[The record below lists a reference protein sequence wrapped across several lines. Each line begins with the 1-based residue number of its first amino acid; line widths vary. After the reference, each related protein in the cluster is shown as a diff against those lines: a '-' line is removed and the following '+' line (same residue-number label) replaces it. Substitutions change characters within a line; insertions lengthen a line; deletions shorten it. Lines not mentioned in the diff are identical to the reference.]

1 MGCLTTDPKQ
11 GADLARLEK
20 RLDDHIRGG
29 AKMVMEQNHAIA
41 EMNRMFGGSVEKSIY
56 EYLARMNESGGL
68 KDIITD
74 TVLNAVYLLEKKT
87 ASIINVKEYGAVGDG
102 IMDDTAALQAAIDA
116 ANQRGRAVYVPA
128 GTYKIF
134 EPLTLNGCSLYG
146 APGNIYAVGG
156 TVIKPA
162 TKDFTAIRQGST
174 ATADTMFNICDVIVS
189 GASVGFEI
197 VYALNSKFERLYAVD
212 CGTGF
217 KIGDPAAVG
226 CMFCE
231 FNNLYTRNCD
241 YGVVLDSMEFC
252 NDNRFNNGFIDA
264 NIKAFQM
271 KVSGGYGAVGNV
283 FNNVEFRSASGRGIE
298 MYAAVNTVFNSCY
311 FECGGNAVRLLNY
324 CTIALEN
331 CTFASFK
338 KSNANADTNIVYAQS
353 GGALKIDGGVVFLG
367 VEYDEMTFFGYTTK
381 AIHDNI
387 TITRNT
393 AKNGTAANFQFFDT
407 MTKGEEQNTVSGT
420 VTVNPG
426 ETVETELIYA
436 KPHTGIPG
444 VFIVTPRGTKEN
456 AAQVTFVVSD
466 RRADGCKIATYN
478 GGTAARYVSYSVL
491 TKTV

>member
-1 MGCLTTDPKQ
+1 MDCCNNPKQ

-20 RLDDHIRGG
+20 RLDDHIR
-29 AKMVMEQNHAIA
+29 KTEKTVMEQNHEIS
-41 EMNRMFGGSVEKSIY
+41 EMRCALGGNIDKSVS
-56 EYLARMNESGGL
+56 EYLARLNASGGL

-87 ASIINVKEYGAVGDG
+87 ASIINAKEFGAVGDG
-102 IMDDTAALQAAIDA
+102 LMDDTDALQAAIDE
-116 ANQRGRAVYVPA
+116 ANKRGRAVYIPA

-146 APGNIYAVGG
+146 EQGNIYAAAG
-156 TVIKPA
+156 TIIKA
-162 TKDFTAIRQGST
+162 ASGDFTAIRQGST
-174 ATADTMFNICDVIVS
+174 AQADTMFNICDVTVS

-197 VYALNSKFERLYAVD
+197 VYALNSKFERLYAAD
-212 CGTGF
+212 CTTGF

-231 FNNLYTRNCD
+231 FNNLYTQNCD
-241 YGVVLDSMEFC
+241 YGVVLESMEFC
-252 NDNRFNNGFIDA
+252 NDNRFNNGFIA
-264 NIKAFQM
+264 GNVKAFQM

-298 MYAAVNTVFNSCY
+298 LFSAVNTVFNSCY

-324 CTIALEN
+324 CSITLAN

-338 KSNANADTNIVYAQS
+338 KANTTADVNTVYAQ
-353 GGALKIDGGVVFLG
+353 GGGIMNIDGGVVFLG

-387 TITRNT
+387 TITRNIV
-393 AKNGTAANFQFFDT
+393 KNGTAVNFQFFDT
-407 MTKGEEQNTVSGT
+407 MTKGEEQTAVSST
-420 VTVNPG
+420 VTVPAG
-426 ETVETELIYA
+426 GTVETEIPFA
-436 KPHTGIPG
+436 KPHTGIPA

-456 AAQVTFVVSD
+456 APQVTFVVSD
-466 RRADGCKIATYN
+466 RRADGCTIATYN

>member
-1 MGCLTTDPKQ
+1 MDCCNNPKQ

-20 RLDDHIRGG
+20 RLDDHIRET
-29 AKMVMEQNHAIA
+29 KKTVMEQNHEIS
-41 EMNRMFGGSVEKSIY
+41 EMRCALGGNIDKSVS
-56 EYLARMNESGGL
+56 EYLARLNASGGL
-68 KDIITD
+68 KDILTD
-74 TVLNAVYLLEKKT
+74 AVLNAVYLLEKKT
-87 ASIINVKEYGAVGDG
+87 ASIINAKEFGAVGDG
-102 IMDDTAALQAAIDA
+102 IMDDTDALQAAIDE
-116 ANQRGRAVYVPA
+116 ANKRGRAVYIPA

-146 APGNIYAVGG
+146 EPGNVYARAG

-162 TKDFTAIRQGST
+162 KGDFIAIKQGST
-174 ATADTMFNICDVIVS
+174 ATTDTMFSICDITVTN
-189 GASVGFEI
+189 AAVGFEI
-197 VYALNSKFERLYAVD
+197 VYALNSKFERLYAVE

-231 FNNLYTRNCD
+231 FNNLYTQGCE
-241 YGVVLDSMEFC
+241 YGVTMESNEFC
-252 NDNRFNNGFIDA
+252 NDNRFNNGFIA
-264 NIKAFQM
+264 GNVKAFQM

-298 MYAAVNTVFNSCY
+298 LTSAVNTVFNSCY

-324 CTIALEN
+324 CSITLAN

-338 KSNANADTNIVYAQS
+338 KANTAADVNTVYAQ
-353 GGALKIDGGVVFLG
+353 GGGIMNIDGGVVFLG

-387 TITRNT
+387 TITRNIV
-393 AKNGTAANFQFFDT
+393 KNGTAVNFQFFDT
-407 MTKGEEQNTVSGT
+407 MTKGEEQVTVSSTATIPAG
-420 VTVNPG
+420 G
-426 ETVETELIYA
+426 TVETEVLFE
-436 KPHTGIPG
+436 KPHTGIPA
-444 VFIVTPRGTKEN
+444 VFIVTQRGTKEN
-456 AAQVTFVVSD
+456 APQVTFTVSD

>member
-1 MGCLTTDPKQ
+1 MDCCNNPKQ

-20 RLDDHIRGG
+20 RLDDHIREV
-29 AKMVMEQNHAIA
+29 AKMVMEQNRTITALKC
-41 EMNRMFGGSVEKSIY
+41 MFGGNIDKSVS
-56 EYLARMNESGGL
+56 EYLARLNASGGL

-87 ASIINVKEYGAVGDG
+87 ASIINAKEFGAVGDG
-102 IMDDTAALQAAIDA
+102 LMDDTAALQAAIDE
-116 ANQRGRAVYVPA
+116 ANKRGRAVYLPA

-146 APGNIYAVGG
+146 EQGNIYAPAG
-156 TVIKPA
+156 TIIKPA
-162 TKDFTAIRQGST
+162 SSDFTAIRQGST
-174 ATADTMFNICDVIVS
+174 ATTDTMFNICDVTVS
-189 GASVGFEI
+189 GAGVGFEI

-212 CGTGF
+212 CTTGF

-231 FNNLYTRNCD
+231 FNNLYTQNCD
-241 YGVVLDSMEFC
+241 YGVVLDSLEYC
-252 NDNRFNNGFIDA
+252 NDNRFNNGFIA
-264 NIKAFQM
+264 GNVKAFQM

-298 MYAAVNTVFNSCY
+298 LTSAVNTVFNSCY

-324 CTIALEN
+324 CSITLAN

-338 KSNANADTNIVYAQS
+338 KANTAADVNTVYAQ
-353 GGALKIDGGVVFLG
+353 GGGIMNIDGGVVFLG
-367 VEYDEMTFFGYTTK
+367 AEYDETTFFGYTTK

-387 TITRNT
+387 TITRNIV
-393 AKNGTAANFQFFDT
+393 KNGTAVNFKFFDT
-407 MTKGEEQNTVSGT
+407 MTKGEEQVTVSSTATIPAG
-420 VTVNPG
+420 G
-426 ETVETELIYA
+426 TVETEVLFE
-436 KPHTGIPG
+436 KPHTGIPT
-444 VFIVTPRGTKEN
+444 VFIVTQRGTKEN
-456 AAQVTFVVSD
+456 APQVTFTVSE